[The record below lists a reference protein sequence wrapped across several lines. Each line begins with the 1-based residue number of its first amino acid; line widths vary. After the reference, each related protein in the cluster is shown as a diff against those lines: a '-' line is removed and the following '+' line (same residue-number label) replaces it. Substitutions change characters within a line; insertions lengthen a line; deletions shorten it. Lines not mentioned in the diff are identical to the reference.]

1 MAIPPLFSPPLAKE
15 VGLAVDRANLSEEET
30 GYSQSLEKAAED
42 AFLEL
47 YPIFKDP
54 PHNIHTPSFPLTP
67 FRLFRTLVPPKP
79 EQTAQ
84 ANILFLGNYATGQVQ
99 VNAEITSLWG
109 VAYLEGLLPS
119 STKRLLQ
126 DEEQM
131 NKDIAWNE
139 AYKRKRYSN
148 YMNYRLTP
156 METPEIID
164 QLMED
169 LGLRAD
175 RKRMRMPGGLGDLFG
190 LRSWIAEWFHD
201 YFTSAYEGVVQEFLD
216 SIEKRGETTKH
227 PNEPASLVDGIEKE
241 D

>member
-1 MAIPPLFSPPLAKE
+1 MAIPPLFSPLAKE
-15 VGLAVDRANLSEEET
+15 LGLAVDRANLSEKEKR
-30 GYSQSLEKAAED
+30 YWQSLDKAAED
-42 AFLEL
+42 EFLEL

-54 PHNIHTPSFPLTP
+54 PNNIHIPSFPLTP

-79 EQTAQ
+79 DQTAQ
-84 ANILFLGNYATGQVQ
+84 ANVLFLGNYATGQVQ
-99 VNAEITSLWG
+99 VNAEITSLLG

-119 STKRLLQ
+119 STRNLLQ
-126 DEEQM
+126 DKKQM
-131 NKDIAWNE
+131 DKDIAWNE

-148 YMNYRLTP
+148 YMNYRPTP

-164 QLMED
+164 QLMND

-175 RKRMRMPGGLGDLFG
+175 RKRMRMPGGLRELFG
-190 LRSWIAEWFHD
+190 LRSWIAEWFDD
-201 YFTSAYEGVVQEFLD
+201 YFTSAYEGVVQELLD
-216 SIEKRGETTKH
+216 SIEKKGETTKH